1 MSRLNYQFYA
11 QIFRLSPD
19 PSYTRYIAM
28 DEETRITFKGSCRSM
43 TTQDSVC
50 PQGDTEVKPKKQR
63 VCSSI
68 VFDTKRMNWIRTNG
82 DVDKQSIKEN
92 SSTKDQEIIENRNA
106 SENLNAMRN
115 DDDLRTNLLGKISN
129 TALRIPSSMDIS
141 ADCLESANREGN
153 KRCQTFEAEELMDT
167 GCRTVGQSSA
177 PVKPNL
183 DERLQTAT
191 VSSGKATMY
200 AANAELV
207 DSLDFDD
214 NGRDGLFWKMSEFH
228 RRSGKQGLE
237 ERFEHLSPT
246 VIAQCSAI
254 LQDQGKDI
262 SAKVQMIK
270 NFYS

>member
-1 MSRLNYQFYA
+1 
-11 QIFRLSPD
+11 
-19 PSYTRYIAM
+19 M
-28 DEETRITFKGSCRSM
+28 DDETRITFKGSKRSM
-43 TTQDSVC
+43 TMQDSVR
-50 PQGDTEVKPKKQR
+50 PQGDTEVEPKKQG

-68 VFDTKRMNWIRTNG
+68 VFGTKRMNWIRTNG

-92 SSTKDQEIIENRNA
+92 RTIKDQEIIENRNA

-115 DDDLRTNLLGKISN
+115 DDDFRTNLLEETAN
-129 TALRIPSSMDIS
+129 TALRMPSSMEMF
-141 ADCLESANREGN
+141 ADCQESANGEGN
-153 KRCQTFEAEELMDT
+153 KRCHIFEAEELMDT
-167 GCRTVGQSSA
+167 GCKTVGQSSA
-177 PVKPNL
+177 PVKPNF

-207 DSLDFDD
+207 DSLDFDS

-254 LQDQGKDI
+254 LQDQGK
-262 SAKVQMIK
+262 AGVWK
-270 NFYS
+270 

>member
-1 MSRLNYQFYA
+1 
-11 QIFRLSPD
+11 
-19 PSYTRYIAM
+19 M
-28 DEETRITFKGSCRSM
+28 DEEMRITFKGSSRSI
-43 TTQDSVC
+43 TTQDSVR
-50 PQGDTEVKPKKQR
+50 PQGDTEVEPKKQG

-92 SSTKDQEIIENRNA
+92 SSIKHQEIIENGNA

-115 DDDLRTNLLGKISN
+115 DDDLRTNLLGKTSN
-129 TALRIPSSMDIS
+129 TALRMPSSMEMS
-141 ADCLESANREGN
+141 ADCVESANNREGN
-153 KRCQTFEAEELMDT
+153 KRCQIFEAEELMDT
-167 GCRTVGQSSA
+167 GCRTVCQSSA
-177 PVKPNL
+177 PVKSNL

-207 DSLDFDD
+207 DSLDFDS

-254 LQDQGKDI
+254 LQDQGKDN
-262 SAKVQMIK
+262 SV
-270 NFYS
+270 

>member
-1 MSRLNYQFYA
+1 
-11 QIFRLSPD
+11 
-19 PSYTRYIAM
+19 M
-28 DEETRITFKGSCRSM
+28 DEEKRATFKCSSRSM
-43 TTQDSVC
+43 TSQDSVS
-50 PQGDTEVKPKKQR
+50 PQRDTEVEPKKWG

-92 SSTKDQEIIENRNA
+92 SSIKDQEIIENRNA

-115 DDDLRTNLLGKISN
+115 DDDLRTILLGETSN
-129 TALRIPSSMDIS
+129 TALKIPSSMEMS
-141 ADCLESANREGN
+141 AECLESANIEGN
-153 KRCQTFEAEELMDT
+153 KRCHILESEELMDS
-167 GCRTVGQSSA
+167 GCRTVCQSSA

-183 DERLQTAT
+183 DEILQTAT

-207 DSLDFDD
+207 DSLDFDS

-254 LQDQGKDI
+254 LQDQGKMGLVTRKPVFGSSEKVRFKPAC
-262 SAKVQMIK
+262 SATET
-270 NFYS
+270 S

>member
-1 MSRLNYQFYA
+1 
-11 QIFRLSPD
+11 
-19 PSYTRYIAM
+19 M
-28 DEETRITFKGSCRSM
+28 DDETRITFKGSSRSM
-43 TTQDSVC
+43 TTQDSVG
-50 PQGDTEVKPKKQR
+50 PQGDTEVESKKR
-63 VCSSI
+63 GVCSSI

-92 SSTKDQEIIENRNA
+92 RTIKDQEKFENGNA

-115 DDDLRTNLLGKISN
+115 DDDLRTSNLLAETDN
-129 TALRIPSSMDIS
+129 TALRMPSSMEIS
-141 ADCLESANREGN
+141 ADCLESANRKGN
-153 KRCQTFEAEELMDT
+153 KRCQIFEAEELMDN
-167 GCRTVGQSSA
+167 GWRMVGQSSA
-177 PVKPNL
+177 PVKPNF

-191 VSSGKATMY
+191 VSSGKATVY

-207 DSLDFDD
+207 DSLDFDT

-254 LQDQGKDI
+254 LQDQGKDN
-262 SAKVQMIK
+262 SHMI
-270 NFYS
+270 